1 MRRRLIGVLLVAAVA
16 ISGAQALQAHT
27 QKFMGTVAAIDGA
40 HVTITTTD
48 EKSVMVMLHAKTKIL
63 RGKETKKASDI
74 KTGERIVV
82 VTSDGKDKA
91 GKSMLMANEIRLG
104 TAGQTKK

>member
-1 MRRRLIGVLLVAAVA
+1 MTRLLIRVLMAAAVVVGV
-16 ISGAQALQAHT
+16 SPALQAHT
-27 QKFMGTVAAIDGA
+27 QKFMGTVASIDGP

-48 EKSVMVMLHAKTKIL
+48 EKSIMVMLHAKTKIL
-63 RGKETKKASDI
+63 RGKEAKKASDI
-74 KTGERIVV
+74 TTGERIVV

-104 TAGQTKK
+104 TGQTKK